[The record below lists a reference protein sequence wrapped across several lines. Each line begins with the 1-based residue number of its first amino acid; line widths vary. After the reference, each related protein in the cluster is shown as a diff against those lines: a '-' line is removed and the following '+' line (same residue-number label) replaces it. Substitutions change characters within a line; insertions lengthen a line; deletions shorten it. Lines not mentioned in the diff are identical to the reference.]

1 MISVI
6 IPTVDRPG
14 AAGKLVRSLE
24 RQTYRDFE
32 VIVVD
37 QSERPDPELPPDA
50 LRITERGLPNARN
63 VGAARA
69 RGDILLFID
78 DDEVPEDRWIERH
91 AHHYADP
98 DVAGVAGR
106 IRGGYDAP
114 GGPTGRFGRW
124 TLHIGRHFD
133 SDAPAYVDHL
143 PGGNFSVRRE
153 AFHSVGGFDI
163 SYGGSALGEDTDF
176 SLRLRAARRGI
187 RFVYEPEAAVTHLR
201 MEQGGCR
208 APSFSNWLYWHA
220 HNVML
225 LALRHAAAP
234 AIPLIVLA
242 RALRFGLFAIEH
254 RDPALVAVG
263 LHGLGAGASRHWK
276 TRRR

>member
-14 AAGKLVRSLE
+14 AAARLARSLD
-24 RQTYRDFE
+24 RQTHRDFE

-37 QSERPDPELPPDA
+37 QSERSDPDLPPGA
-50 LRITERGLPNARN
+50 VRIPERGLPNARN

-69 RGDILLFID
+69 RGDVLLFID

-91 AHHYADP
+91 ASHYADP
-98 DVAGVAGR
+98 NVAGVAGR

-124 TLHIGRHFD
+124 TLYIGRHFD
-133 SDAPAYVDHL
+133 SDAPAQVDHL

-153 AFHSVGGFDI
+153 AFGAVGGFDAA
-163 SYGGSALGEDTDF
+163 YGGAALGEDTDF
-176 SLRLRAARRGI
+176 SLRLRAARPQD
-187 RFVYEPEAAVTHLR
+187 RFVYDPEAAVTHLR

-208 APSFSNWLYWHA
+208 APSFSDWLYWHA

-225 LALRHAAAP
+225 FAMRHGARATLP
-234 AIPLIVLA
+234 GFVLA
-242 RALRFGLFAIEH
+242 RALRFGMFAVEH
-254 RDPALVAVG
+254 RDPMLVAVG
-263 LHGLGAGASRHWK
+263 MFGLGRGVSRHLQ
-276 TRRR
+276 TR